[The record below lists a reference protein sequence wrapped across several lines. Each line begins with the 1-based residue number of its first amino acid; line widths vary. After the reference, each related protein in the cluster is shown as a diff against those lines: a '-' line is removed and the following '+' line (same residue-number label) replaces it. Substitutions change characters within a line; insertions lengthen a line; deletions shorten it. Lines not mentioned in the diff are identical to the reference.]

1 MTLVYGLVTGLLF
14 GYFMQRSRVI
24 RYDVQVGAMRLIDMR
39 IVKFILTA
47 AVTASIGVYLLHD
60 LGVVELSVKSTM
72 IGANVI
78 GGLIFGVGWALL
90 GYCPGTAVGALGE
103 GRWDSVFGILGMI
116 LGGGVFAAVFPT
128 MKSTIWQWGAYG
140 KITLADVLHVNHW
153 VIIALF
159 LIGSLLLFRWFEHKN
174 L

>member
-1 MTLVYGLVTGLLF
+1 MKLVYGLITGLLF

-24 RYDVQVGAMRLIDMR
+24 RYDAQVGAMRLIDMT
-39 IVKFILTA
+39 IVKFMMAA

-60 LGVVELSVKSTM
+60 LRLVELSVKSTM

-103 GRWDSVFGILGMI
+103 GRWDSIWGILGMI
-116 LGGGVFAAVFPT
+116 LGGGVFAAVFPAI
-128 MKSTIWQWGAYG
+128 KRTIWQWGAYG

-153 VIIALF
+153 VLIALF
-159 LIGSLLLFRWFEHKN
+159 LIGSLLLFRWFERRD